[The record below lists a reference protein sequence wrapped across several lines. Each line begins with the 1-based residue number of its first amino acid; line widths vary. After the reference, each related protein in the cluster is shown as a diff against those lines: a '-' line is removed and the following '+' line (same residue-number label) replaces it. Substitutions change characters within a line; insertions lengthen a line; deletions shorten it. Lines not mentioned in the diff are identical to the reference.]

1 MSELVFEDTLKN
13 SRAYHLLSNDFRLDL
28 GHAYMLVSPDDDT
41 VKEFFT
47 LIATT
52 IFCETKSAC
61 MHCNECGKVL
71 HGNHPDVAIINAIG
85 ENIKVEAIKDL
96 TEDTGIKS
104 FSGTKVYYIHRADLM
119 NTAAQNKLLKTLEE
133 PPKGVVI
140 FLGVSNESAMLDTIK
155 SRTRTVYL
163 DVFDNDTVKNAMLD
177 LGVGEDTASLA
188 ADCSEGM
195 LGKAYKIAKSPDYAN
210 LYTSALSLLKGLSRS
225 TDVVALDHSPVLL
238 KQTDEFLN
246 VLSIVLRDML
256 AVKGN
261 NPVLSRHVGLQIRTL
276 AEGFSMKAISEIIL
290 LINQARRKLS
300 LNVNVQA
307 TIDSLLFS
315 ILEAKYKWQ

>member
-1 MSELVFEDTLKN
+1 M
-13 SRAYHLLSNDFRLDL
+13 
-28 GHAYMLVSPDDDT
+28 
-41 VKEFFT
+41 
-47 LIATT
+47 
-52 IFCETKSAC
+52 
-61 MHCNECGKVL
+61 
-71 HGNHPDVAIINAIG
+71 
-85 ENIKVEAIKDL
+85 
-96 TEDTGIKS
+96 
-104 FSGTKVYYIHRADLM
+104 
-119 NTAAQNKLLKTLEE
+119 
-133 PPKGVVI
+133 
-140 FLGVSNESAMLDTIK
+140 
-155 SRTRTVYL
+155 
-163 DVFDNDTVKNAMLD
+163 
-177 LGVGEDTASLA
+177 
-188 ADCSEGM
+188 
-195 LGKAYKIAKSPDYAN
+195 
-210 LYTSALSLLKGLSRS
+210 
-225 TDVVALDHSPVLL
+225 VALDHSPVLL